1 MRGILFR
8 RGVDHGGPRLAK
20 QYVAVSTIAVSSTP
34 YPKAANTVGWTSY
47 SRTSSRRLWNEDR
60 KNPVL
65 VEHCCDCSGHTLGE
79 LLCTEIKRN
88 DC

>member
-1 MRGILFR
+1 MFR
-8 RGVDHGGPRLAK
+8 RGFHMAVRALAK

-47 SRTSSRRLWNEDR
+47 GRTSSRRLWNEDR